1 MSQKIIV
8 QTLSRYPI
16 TPHTYLVNLND
27 ADWPKF
33 LSGDNA
39 KRMEI
44 LKTYVRDIRHG
55 LYATREIIWIA
66 MEAIKETDKADI
78 INALQP
84 NFKDT
89 ATLNTKIA
97 LIDGSQLDCYPIALP
112 PEETVSGEFSLDT
125 TGKYL
130 QVGKKPHFVTDKELA
145 ERRKQ
150 EKIDAKLFYEHI
162 HLFLANA
169 DKILSDS
176 RLFLS
181 PVNVVNGLAYTGTS
195 GFRRP
200 TLGVY
205 IEWWLYHKDASIDA
219 KGNPIW
225 FISGSPLSG
234 ASACCSVDRKGKLHS
249 RVYSNRGFSGTWH
262 TFMEVNN
269 RYKEAKAKYMAYA
282 LEEVIDMLKGQTD
295 AAQLFKTHLRL
306 EKVKYDNLI
315 SSLKSQLNYAKQ
327 QSSEY
332 MAKIQQLIFN
342 LHKEE
347 VEEYYKKCL
356 NLHTVSDLLHSQFLE
371 KRIELRKQLRSGA
384 IDNREYQRQYNPL
397 KKQDHEAES
406 EWQLYERKGIED
418 IFGKDSV
425 FFSFSVL
432 ETLLIN
438 SKSKDNGSKGE

>member
-150 EKIDAKLFYEHI
+150 EEIDAKLFYEHA

-195 GFRRP
+195 GFHKP

-205 IEWWLYHKDASIDA
+205 VEWWLYHKDASIDA
-219 KGNPIW
+219 NGRPIW

-234 ASACCSVDRKGKLHS
+234 SNACSAVDRKGKTHRAQLNCS
-249 RVYSNRGFSGTWH
+249 FSAVWSS
-262 TFMEVNN
+262 FVKVNN
-269 RYKEAKAKYMAYA
+269 RYNEFKGRYMAYD
-282 LEEVIDMLKGQTD
+282 LKEVIDILEGTTD
-295 AAQLFKTHLRL
+295 AQQLFKLHLRL
-306 EKVKYDNLI
+306 EKVRYDKHIANLKNALKQ
-315 SSLKSQLNYAKQ
+315 SKELSL
-327 QSSEY
+327 EY
-332 MAKIQQLIFN
+332 KAKIQNLIFQQ
-342 LHKEE
+342 HCEE
-347 VEEYYKKCL
+347 ATEYYRKCV
-356 NLHTVSDLLHSQFLE
+356 NLQTIARLAREYFYEQ
-371 KRIELRKQLRSGA
+371 RIELRKKLRSGNL
-384 IDNREYQRQYNPL
+384 DNVTYQKTLTPL
-397 KKQDHEAES
+397 RKKAMEAENQCY
-406 EWQLYERKGIED
+406 EYEREGLDKVFGDDAFYFNFDTIER
-418 IFGKDSV
+418 
-425 FFSFSVL
+425 
-432 ETLLIN
+432 LLT
-438 SKSKDNGSKGE
+438 DNNIDK

>member
-112 PEETVSGEFSLDT
+112 SEETVSGEFSLDT
-125 TGKYL
+125 TGEYL

-150 EKIDAKLFYEHI
+150 EEIDAKLFYEHI

-195 GFRRP
+195 GFHKP

-205 IEWWLYHKDASIDA
+205 VEWWLYHKDASIDSN
-219 KGNPIW
+219 GRPIW

-234 ASACCSVDRKGKLHS
+234 SHACSTVDRKGKTHRAQLNS
-249 RVYSNRGFSGTWH
+249 SFSAVWSSFTK
-262 TFMEVNN
+262 VNN
-269 RYKEAKAKYMAYA
+269 RYNAFKGRYMAYD
-282 LEEVIDMLKGQTD
+282 LKEVIDILEGTTD
-295 AAQLFKTHLRL
+295 AQQLFKLHLRL
-306 EKVKYDNLI
+306 EKVRYDKHIANLKNALKQ
-315 SSLKSQLNYAKQ
+315 SKELSL
-327 QSSEY
+327 EY
-332 MAKIQQLIFN
+332 KAKIQNLIFQQ
-342 LHKEE
+342 HCEE
-347 VEEYYKKCL
+347 ATEYYRKCV
-356 NLHTVSDLLHSQFLE
+356 NLQTIARLAREYFYEQ
-371 KRIELRKQLRSGA
+371 RIELRKKLRSGS
-384 IDNREYQRQYNPL
+384 IDNITYQRTLTPL
-397 KKQDHEAES
+397 RKKALEAENQCY
-406 EWQLYERKGIED
+406 EYERGGLNE
-418 IFGKDSV
+418 IFGNDSLYFNFEV
-425 FFSFSVL
+425 IEKLIL
-432 ETLLIN
+432 EV
-438 SKSKDNGSKGE
+438 K

>member
-234 ASACCSVDRKGKLHS
+234 RNACSTVDRKGKTHRAQLNG
-249 RVYSNRGFSGTWH
+249 RFSAVWRS
-262 TFMEVNN
+262 FMEVNT
-269 RYKEAKAKYMAYA
+269 RYTEVKGRYMTYD
-282 LEEVIDMLKGQTD
+282 LREVIDILKGNADSQ
-295 AAQLFKTHLRL
+295 QFFKLHLRL
-306 EKVKYDNLI
+306 EKVRYDNYIANLKN
-315 SSLKSQLNYAKQ
+315 SLKQARELSD
-327 QSSEY
+327 EY
-332 MAKIQQLIFN
+332 KDKIQSLLFQQ
-342 LHKEE
+342 HREE
-347 VEEYYKKCL
+347 STEYYRKCV
-356 NLHTVSDLLHSQFLE
+356 NLQTVARLTREYFYEQ
-371 KRIELRKQLRSGA
+371 RIELRKALRGGN
-384 IDNREYQRQYNPL
+384 IDNITYQRTLTPLRKKAKEAECQCREY
-397 KKQDHEAES
+397 
-406 EWQLYERKGIED
+406 EREGLSKVFGEDAPYFDFNVIE
-418 IFGKDSV
+418 KLT
-425 FFSFSVL
+425 L
-432 ETLLIN
+432 EVI
-438 SKSKDNGSKGE
+438 